1 MTSAA
6 NVFCFF
12 VFLIN
17 FLFTFSV
24 VISSKATPS
33 ISTSECLKA
42 LAPEW
47 SPYFVFVVVLFC
59 FVSFFSFILFYYLYI
74 RVDFTQGA
82 CTESLD
88 SQVQGATTHSPHPW
102 SHGLTGRG
110 SRGAAAQLGN
120 LEFLG
125 SKRKFG
131 QSHFLKTFSW
141 LLYYY
146 FEEISIFY

>member
-1 MTSAA
+1 MASAA
-6 NVFCFF
+6 NASCLFVCFF
-12 VFLIN
+12 LTY

-47 SPYFVFVVVLFC
+47 FPFFVVVVVVVLFC
-59 FVSFFSFILFYYLYI
+59 FVSFISFVLFYYLYI

-88 SQVQGATTHSPHPW
+88 SQVQGVTTHPPHP
-102 SHGLTGRG
+102 
-110 SRGAAAQLGN
+110 
-120 LEFLG
+120 
-125 SKRKFG
+125 
-131 QSHFLKTFSW
+131 
-141 LLYYY
+141 
-146 FEEISIFY
+146 

>member
-1 MTSAA
+1 MASAA
-6 NVFCFF
+6 NASCLFVCFF
-12 VFLIN
+12 LTY

-47 SPYFVFVVVLFC
+47 FPFFVVVVVVVLFC
-59 FVSFFSFILFYYLYI
+59 FVSFISFILFYYLYI

-88 SQVQGATTHSPHPW
+88 SQFQGATTHSPHP
-102 SHGLTGRG
+102 
-110 SRGAAAQLGN
+110 
-120 LEFLG
+120 
-125 SKRKFG
+125 
-131 QSHFLKTFSW
+131 
-141 LLYYY
+141 
-146 FEEISIFY
+146 